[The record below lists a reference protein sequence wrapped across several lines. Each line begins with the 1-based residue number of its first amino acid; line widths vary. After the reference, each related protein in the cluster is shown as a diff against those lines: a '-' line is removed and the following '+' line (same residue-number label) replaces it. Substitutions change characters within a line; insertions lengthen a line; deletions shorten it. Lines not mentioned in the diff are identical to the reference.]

1 MGSPLGLTLVNV
13 VNCFYERKWL
23 KKCPLEFKPVFYRR
37 HVDYIFALLKSK
49 HYLKKF
55 RKYFNTCFQNMSFS
69 FEKEKTAKMTF
80 LDVKISRKNGKFVI
94 TFSLA
99 KLLLVLFISISR
111 AFYLLRTNLVC
122 FYTLV
127 CRCLTLCSYWTKF
140 CRDLVTLKEIFQR
153 KDYPTSFLDKCLK

>member
-1 MGSPLGLTLVNV
+1 MGSPLGLTLANV
-13 VNCFYERKWL
+13 FNCFYERKWL

-80 LDVKISRKNGKFVI
+80 LDVKISQKNGKFVI
-94 TFSLA
+94 KIYRKTPFSVVYIHF
-99 KLLLVLFISISR
+99 K
-111 AFYLLRTNLVC
+111 
-122 FYTLV
+122 
-127 CRCLTLCSYWTKF
+127 
-140 CRDLVTLKEIFQR
+140 
-153 KDYPTSFLDKCLK
+153 SFLSFTHKFSMFLYLSM

>member
-1 MGSPLGLTLVNV
+1 MGSPLGLNLANV
-13 VNCFYERKWL
+13 FNCFYERKWL
-23 KKCPLEFKPVFYRR
+23 KKCHLEFKLVFYRR
-37 HVDYIFALLKSK
+37 HVDYIFVLLKSK

-122 FYTLV
+122 F
-127 CRCLTLCSYWTKF
+127 
-140 CRDLVTLKEIFQR
+140 I
-153 KDYPTSFLDKCLK
+153 P